1 MTLSLSA
8 AAKHVG
14 KSKTTLTRAI
24 KSGKLSATRHEDGS
38 YSIDPA
44 ELSRV
49 YTMRPV
55 TQSRGGAVRDPH
67 VTPDATPSV
76 TLETEQL
83 RLKVEMLE
91 KMLVREQET
100 VEDLR
105 GRLDKAES
113 RITALLPLDQ
123 SKRRW
128 PWQR

>member
-8 AAKHVG
+8 AAKQAG

-49 YTMRPV
+49 YPLRQV
-55 TQSRGGAVRDPH
+55 AQGRSGAVRDPH
-67 VTPDATPSV
+67 VTPDATPYV
-76 TLETEQL
+76 DPETEQL

-91 KMLVREQET
+91 KMLAREQET
-100 VEDLR
+100 VDDLR
-105 GRLDKAES
+105 GRLDKAET
-113 RITALLPLDQ
+113 RISALLPSDQ
-123 SKRRW
+123 PKRRW

>member
-1 MTLSLSA
+1 MPLSLSA
-8 AAKHVG
+8 AAKQAG

-49 YTMRPV
+49 YPLRPV
-55 TQSRGGAVRDPH
+55 AQGNSGAVRDPH
-67 VTPDATPSV
+67 ATPDATPPV
-76 TLETEQL
+76 APETEQL

-91 KMLVREQET
+91 KMLAREQET

-105 GRLDKAES
+105 GRLDKAET
-113 RITALLPLDQ
+113 RISALLPSDQ
-123 SKRRW
+123 PKRSW
-128 PWQR
+128 KFW